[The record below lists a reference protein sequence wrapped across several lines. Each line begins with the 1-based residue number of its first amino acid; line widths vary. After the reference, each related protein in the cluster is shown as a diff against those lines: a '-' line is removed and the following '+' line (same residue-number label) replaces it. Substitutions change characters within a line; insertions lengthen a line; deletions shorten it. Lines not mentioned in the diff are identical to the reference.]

1 MKKVLFFD
9 DEPFIM
15 NYLIKSL
22 REIYGWSGDKEI
34 VFVSTVDELLDEM
47 NSDDETYSLFVL
59 DIMAPMPDGE
69 ARKQFN
75 KGELDKMDEGRLTGY
90 VMAEKIR
97 KIEKYKKVP
106 VLYLSART
114 SPRIEESE
122 KEYTKYMR
130 KPCKPEEIS
139 NQMNELLGAQYNI

>member
-34 VFVSTVDELLDEM
+34 VFVSTVGELLDKL
-47 NSDDETYSLFVL
+47 NSEDETYSLFVL
-59 DIMAPMPDGE
+59 DLMVPMPTGE
-69 ARKQFN
+69 VRNHFN
-75 KGELDKMDEGRLTGY
+75 QAELDKMDEGRLTGY

-114 SPRIEESE
+114 SPPISEIEG
-122 KEYTKYMR
+122 EYTMYMR
-130 KPCKPEEIS
+130 KPCKAEEIS
-139 NQMNELLGAQYNI
+139 NKMDELLGVQ